1 MFLHVTNFGDRY
13 YQKTSAKGDKKNKK
27 HNNKLLETRMLNYR
41 DRSQTRR
48 QTLHE
53 TLAHAKQYE
62 TMM

>member
-1 MFLHVTNFGDRY
+1 
-13 YQKTSAKGDKKNKK
+13 
-27 HNNKLLETRMLNYR
+27 MLNYR

-62 TMM
+62 TMMWQTPEFRTWITK